1 MCIITFNFIMNTN
14 TKNLNEI
21 NESENSTNQQ
31 SVGFTNADVPPSPG
45 ETIHYFGD
53 NDSVLSLDQ
62 MSKQVADENPVKDM
76 ESLVSD
82 LGIHEAIRFARSNPY
97 MGKQLKKLKSIKKK
111 MNITPEEMIERDGI
125 LKAIRKAKKRKYL
138 CGHLNYLLEES
149 DRLKQVAYEHPVKDM
164 KYLVSVKGIDEA
176 IRFASVNPYMEK
188 QLKKLELIRRRM
200 DASTD
205 KMIAYY
211 GIFKAIRKAIKNEYL
226 HGHLDYLLEESD
238 RLKQVADEHPVRDME
253 YLVSVKGIEEAI
265 KLASCN
271 PFMEDQLQELFMID
285 EALNTSSSELIKQHG
300 ILYAISFAEDHP
312 YMDSILSDLNAE
324 LDNMYFQSIEYS
336 MENLEWFIHMN
347 NGLDNAIEIA
357 SSNPFMNEQHE
368 ELLRRYEE
376 RIELW
381 NKGYDS
387 D

>member
-1 MCIITFNFIMNTN
+1 MNTI

-21 NESENSTNQQ
+21 YESVNSTNQQ
-31 SVGFTNADVPPSPG
+31 SVGFTNADVPPSPRV
-45 ETIHYFGD
+45 TLHYFGD
-53 NDSVLSLDQ
+53 NNPVLSPDQ
-62 MSKQVADENPVKDM
+62 MSKQVADENPVEDM
-76 ESLVSD
+76 GSLVSD
-82 LGIHEAIRFARSNPY
+82 LGIYEAIRFACSNPY
-97 MGKQLKKLKSIKKK
+97 MGEQLKKLKSIKKK
-111 MNITPEEMIERDGI
+111 MDTTPVEMIEHYGI
-125 LKAIRKAKKRKYL
+125 LKAIRKAEKKIYL
-138 CGHLNYLLEES
+138 RGHLDYLLKES
-149 DRLKQVAYEHPVKDM
+149 NRLKQVAYEHPVEDM

-200 DASTD
+200 DAPTD
-205 KMIAYY
+205 KMIAHY

-226 HGHLDYLLEESD
+226 HGHLDYLFEESD
-238 RLKQVADEHPVRDME
+238 RLKQIADEHPVRDME
-253 YLVSVKGIEEAI
+253 YLVSVKGIEESI
-265 KLASCN
+265 KFASCN

-300 ILYAISFAEDHP
+300 ILYAISFAEDNP
-312 YMDSILSDLNAE
+312 YMNSILSDLHAE
-324 LDNMYFQSIEYS
+324 LDNMYFRSIEYS

-347 NGLDNAIEIA
+347 NGLDKAIEIA